1 MAISNLEQFC
11 QQFYAFLDEKPAIS
25 RLIDTGGSMLSEL
38 MSHKEW
44 FGDILRKILFD
55 REFSESQ
62 KAGIWPNEITL
73 YRSPDRSFQVLSYIW
88 GPYLSD
94 TVHDHGSWGIIGS
107 FLKPIGERKYTRLD
121 DNKTEG
127 YAELKEVS
135 STVLQP
141 GEITSVL
148 PLNKGIHRMENR
160 SDDIAI
166 TINVYGRNIRKGY
179 IQFFYPEDNA
189 VARVYP
195 PKSLREALAIRA
207 AGALSA
213 PWSEDILKKV
223 LASDLP
229 DHIRKEG
236 EYSLAKLKSSL

>member
-1 MAISNLEQFC
+1 
-11 QQFYAFLDEKPAIS
+11 
-25 RLIDTGGSMLSEL
+25 MLSEL
-38 MSHKEW
+38 MSQKEW
-44 FGDILRKILFD
+44 FGEILRKILFD

-73 YRSPDRSFQVLSYIW
+73 HRSPDRSFQVICYIW
-88 GPYLSD
+88 GPYLAD
-94 TVHDHGSWGIIGS
+94 TIHDHGSWGIIGS
-107 FLKPIGERKYTRLD
+107 FSRPIREKKYRRLD
-121 DNKTEG
+121 DGTREG
-127 YAELKEVS
+127 YAELEETA

-141 GEITSVL
+141 GEFTSVL

-160 SDDIAI
+160 SDDVAI
-166 TINVYGRNIRKGY
+166 TINVYGRSIRKGY

-195 PKSLREALAIRA
+195 PRSLKEALAIRA
-207 AGALSA
+207 AGALGAS
-213 PWSEDILKKV
+213 WSEDILKKV

-236 EYSLAKLKSSL
+236 EDSLARLKSSH